1 MRYALMFFAMM
12 LTACS
17 TEPFVTDD
25 GSAAAQSAKDTV
37 QQQAEHPILVVPGG
51 TPPSGRF

>member
-1 MRYALMFFAMM
+1 MRYALMFCVAM
-12 LTACS
+12 LSACA